1 MDRPE
6 NKKGAVVI
14 RTCFGEVSAE
24 YGVNFDM
31 TLDEMIQN
39 EAWREAVKAEDGP
52 FCYVPEELDIPF

>member
-1 MDRPE
+1 MERQT

-31 TLDEMIQN
+31 TLDDMIQN
-39 EAWREAVKAEDGP
+39 EAWRKAVNAEGGP
-52 FCYVPEELDIPF
+52 FCYTPEELNIPF